1 MPMLTTAIEDTFPPL
16 VHRSNISGD
25 NGDDFGDKEHP
36 ICSMTSSDEQEV
48 HQQNDITTMSALER
62 IFLSSLSISNKSM
75 SSANDCI
82 LAEVIAQWDA
92 LSHREKDAAY
102 KTSGYDYVE
111 LHRSKIS
118 TYFYAIIDGKGLD
131 RRIVSVALS
140 YLKIFLARHPLN
152 ESKGFHQLA
161 MLTSLYM
168 AIKIHSSNIY
178 KNGRP
183 AIFITEVVNWGNN
196 EFTTRDICKME
207 SSMLSTLDYYMNPP
221 VAQHYLDIITPL
233 IDDDD
238 DLITPLVKQHI
249 ITISNWLCEIS
260 ATDSF
265 FTSIQP
271 SSVAYAAILVAMDT
285 SDAAGGASSVKC
297 WFESLYLKHDEYI
310 TLQCYERM
318 FEIYYLLDESPYE
331 NRYRCHSPTEVVV
344 VPLGI

>member
-1 MPMLTTAIEDTFPPL
+1 
-16 VHRSNISGD
+16 
-25 NGDDFGDKEHP
+25 
-36 ICSMTSSDEQEV
+36 
-48 HQQNDITTMSALER
+48 
-62 IFLSSLSISNKSM
+62 M
-75 SSANDCI
+75 SSANDSI
-82 LAEVIAQWDA
+82 LSEVIAQWDA

-161 MLTSLYM
+161 MLTSLYT
-168 AIKIHSSNIY
+168 ATKTHSSNIY

-183 AIFITEVVNWGNN
+183 AIFITEVVNWSNN
-196 EFTTRDICKME
+196 EFTTRDICNME

-233 IDDDD
+233 IDD

-285 SDAAGGASSVKC
+285 SDAAVGASSVKC

-331 NRYRCHSPTEVVV
+331 NRYRCHSPTEVGV